1 MKYERRTMNLRP
13 FVLKFIVR
21 RPEFRISYRG
31 IIMLKKRFIL
41 GLLALAALALTA
53 GDGARAQS
61 RPELTEEFHQTYALA
76 AGGRL
81 SLSNINGSVKV
92 VAWDRDELKVDAVK
106 RAYLPERLREAQIR
120 VDATAG
126 RVRIE
131 TEYPEYRWTRE
142 MTRYENPASVDYTL
156 TVPRGATVD
165 EINLINGDLDI
176 AGLTGSVRASSI
188 NGRVTAGELSGPVK
202 LSVINGALEMKADRL
217 GDAGSVSLE
226 AVNGPLSV
234 VLPSDA
240 NATVHAST
248 VHGGINNDFNLP
260 VRRGEYVGRDLEGRL
275 GRGGARVRLSNVNGS
290 ISVRRAS
297 DNKPLSQVTNLLS
310 ETRGREDFDDDD
322 DDSDPGEAAREAA
335 DEAREAVREAADAA
349 REAADEVRERER
361 ERRENLTEA
370 ERERRDE
377 ARERARE
384 HAREAR
390 ERADEAR
397 ERVRAQREVAVNTRE
412 IERAAREAERA
423 ARSIDKEDF
432 KNDIK
437 EGVRA
442 GTGRDSARQIERE
455 SNTFNVSGATRVRVE
470 TFDGPVSVHAWD
482 KAEVMYTATKR
493 ATDEREM
500 KGIKLT
506 ANNAGGEVTLRADFD
521 KSFARVYHEHDGRVT
536 SYVSNA
542 SAEFD
547 LYVPRNATLFV
558 SSGDGRLRVE
568 GVSGE
573 VELRTG
579 DGSIDVTGSRGRLRA
594 ETGDG
599 RIRVED
605 FDGEADARTGDGRIT
620 LDGNFKGLTAHTGDG
635 AISLVLPEGVNATV
649 ETNAESVYN
658 DGVAVAEGGDSE
670 SRVRRWKVGGGG
682 QLFTLRT
689 GDGSISLRRR

>member
-1 MKYERRTMNLRP
+1 
-13 FVLKFIVR
+13 
-21 RPEFRISYRG
+21 
-31 IIMLKKRFIL
+31 MLKKRFIL
-41 GLLALAALALTA
+41 GLLALAALTLTA
-53 GDGARAQS
+53 ADRTRAQS
-61 RPELTEEFHQTYALA
+61 RPELTEEFHQSYPLS

-92 VAWDRDELKVDAVK
+92 LAWDRDELKVDAVK
-106 RAYLPERLREAQIR
+106 RAYTPERLREAQIR
-120 VDATAG
+120 VDAAAG

-131 TEYPEYRWTRE
+131 TEYPESSLRWTNRDGD
-142 MTRYENPASVDYTL
+142 RYENPASVEYTL

-188 NGRVTAGELSGPVK
+188 NGRVTAADLSGPVK
-202 LSVINGALEMKADRL
+202 LSVINGGLEMRADRL
-217 GDAGSVSLE
+217 GDSGAVNLE
-226 AVNGPLSV
+226 AVNGPLTV

-290 ISVRRAS
+290 ITVRRAN

-310 ETRGREDFDDDD
+310 ETRGREDFDDDGD
-322 DDSDPGEAAREAA
+322 DDAKTTAREAAEEVREAAREAA
-335 DEAREAVREAADAA
+335 ETARDAA
-349 REAADEVRERER
+349 REAADGVRERER
-361 ERRENLTEA
+361 ERREKLTEA
-370 ERERRDE
+370 ERERLDAERERRDE
-377 ARERARE
+377 ERERQRE
-384 HAREAR
+384 ERDR
-390 ERADEAR
+390 ERE
-397 ERVRAQREVAVNTRE
+397 QREV
-412 IERAAREAERA
+412 ERAARDAERSVDKDA
-423 ARSIDKEDF
+423 IEEGAR
-432 KNDIK
+432 NA
-437 EGVRA
+437 V
-442 GTGRDSARQIERE
+442 GRDSARQIERE
-455 SNTFNVSGATRVRVE
+455 SNTFNVSGAPRVRVE
-470 TFDGPVSVHAWD
+470 TFDGPISVHAWD
-482 KAEVMYTATKR
+482 KPEVMYTATKR
-493 ATDEREM
+493 AADEREM

-506 ANNAGGEVTLRADFD
+506 ATGAGGEVTLRADFD

-536 SYVSNA
+536 SYSSNA

-547 LYVPRNATLFV
+547 LYVPRNATVFV

-573 VELRTG
+573 LELRTG
-579 DGSIDVTGSRGRLRA
+579 DGSIDVTGAKGKLRV

-620 LDGNFKGLTAHTGDG
+620 LDGNFRSLAARTGDG
-635 AISLVLPEGVNATV
+635 AISLALPEGVNATV
-649 ETNAESVYN
+649 ETSAESVYN
-658 DGVAVAEGGDSE
+658 DGVAVAESGDSE

-689 GDGSISLRRR
+689 GDGTISLRRR